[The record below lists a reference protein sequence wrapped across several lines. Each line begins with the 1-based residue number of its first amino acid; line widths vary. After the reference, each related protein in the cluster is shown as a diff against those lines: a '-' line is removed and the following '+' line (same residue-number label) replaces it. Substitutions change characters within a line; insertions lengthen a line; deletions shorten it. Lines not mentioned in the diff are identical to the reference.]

1 MDAQRREEG
10 QHHCLVRL
18 PGQAQ
23 LGRRVAREAL
33 WIRILLDRAEPPE
46 SRERVLSNS
55 DGDRAPAEKA
65 VWELVETCRRQSE
78 GRDARLAWLRN
89 ELSRRSQMEIVEFQL
104 RLDEATRQT
113 FRWDLVAAAEQIFG
127 GRCSD
132 DDFDYFGLW
141 MVGLGGKIFG
151 RAVLDPDALADAPE
165 VLALAGRGWRGLG
178 RGLAWVGVA
187 GLCGFGSLRVG
198 DRGARSVR

>member
-1 MDAQRREEG
+1 M
-10 QHHCLVRL
+10 
-18 PGQAQ
+18 
-23 LGRRVAREAL
+23 
-33 WIRILLDRAEPPE
+33 
-46 SRERVLSNS
+46 
-55 DGDRAPAEKA
+55 
-65 VWELVETCRRQSE
+65 ETCRRQSE

-165 VLALAGRGWRGLG
+165 VLALAGRGWR
-178 RGLAWVGVA
+178 
-187 GLCGFGSLRVG
+187 
-198 DRGARSVR
+198 D

>member
-1 MDAQRREEG
+1 M
-10 QHHCLVRL
+10 
-18 PGQAQ
+18 
-23 LGRRVAREAL
+23 
-33 WIRILLDRAEPPE
+33 
-46 SRERVLSNS
+46 
-55 DGDRAPAEKA
+55 
-65 VWELVETCRRQSE
+65 ETCRRQSE

-113 FRWDLVAAAEQIFG
+113 FRWDLVAAAERIFG

-165 VLALAGRGWRGLG
+165 VLALAGRGWRDWGEDWPGWELLDYVASEAYELVTG
-178 RGLAWVGVA
+178 EPDPCGEEFYAAARARRGEHVASRGLAGDAGMSGTKQKRLVG
-187 GLCGFGSLRVG
+187 CR
-198 DRGARSVR
+198 D